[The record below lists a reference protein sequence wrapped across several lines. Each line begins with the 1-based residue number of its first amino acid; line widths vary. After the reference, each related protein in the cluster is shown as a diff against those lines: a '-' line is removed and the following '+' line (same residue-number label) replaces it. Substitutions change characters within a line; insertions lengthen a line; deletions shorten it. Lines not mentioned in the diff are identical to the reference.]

1 MKPPYKYTV
10 DDAVLQVF
18 STAKKR
24 QRDELLRIF
33 EFLAGDPFVES
44 DSVQPD
50 SVGRPCRVK
59 RFCPWT
65 VTFWP
70 EHLANEIHIVDVDRL
85 A

>member
-1 MKPPYKYTV
+1 MRFCR
-10 DDAVLQVF
+10 F
-18 STAKKR
+18 SPRRKNGSGTSCSG
-24 QRDELLRIF
+24 
-33 EFLAGDPFVES
+33 FLNFLTGDPFVES